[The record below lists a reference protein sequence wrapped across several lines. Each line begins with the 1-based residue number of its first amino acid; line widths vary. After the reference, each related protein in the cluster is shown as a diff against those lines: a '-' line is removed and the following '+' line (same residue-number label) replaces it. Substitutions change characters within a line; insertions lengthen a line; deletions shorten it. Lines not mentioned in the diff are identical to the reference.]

1 MQSEEHTPGIK
12 VQSAFAICV
21 WFLLQSICSGSVAF
35 ETGTFQLGGNAID
48 AFGNATDIFGSIS
61 WIGGIVAFGS
71 VPLSSVAPCAS
82 GGAGDV
88 SKTSSIGGP
97 GQAVDGGGVA
107 SSSIFS
113 AIVSLLATVITSFS
127 ETVQHNDRSGY
138 SGRSWY
144 WSAS

>member
-61 WIGGIVAFGS
+61 WIGGIVAFGP
-71 VPLSSVAPCAS
+71 VPLCIAPCAV
-82 GGAGDV
+82 GGGGDV

-97 GQAVDGGGVA
+97 GHAVDGDGVA
-107 SSSIFS
+107 SSSMFS
-113 AIVSLLATVITSFS
+113 AIVSLLATVITSLS
-127 ETVQHNDRSGY
+127 DTVQHNDLSGY